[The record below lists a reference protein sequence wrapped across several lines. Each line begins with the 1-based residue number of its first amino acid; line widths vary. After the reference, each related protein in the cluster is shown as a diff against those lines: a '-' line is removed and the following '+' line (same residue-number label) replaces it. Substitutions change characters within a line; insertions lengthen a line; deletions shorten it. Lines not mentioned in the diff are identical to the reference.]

1 MNKQGKATGKASID
15 RPWMKYYPESLQQ
28 LQIPHCSLT
37 DYLRQNN
44 ADTSIP
50 VIHYYGRELTW
61 NDLFRQADAA
71 AKALC
76 ALGFKEGDRIP
87 TFLQAVPE
95 HVVLLLAAEKIGAA
109 LICRDGT
116 LEESVVAIQNSK
128 SPVLF
133 AHTYL
138 SKAEEDRF
146 RAETQLERI
155 VTLSPYA
162 SADRSKMPEHITA
175 YIDSLQPAE
184 PACAPENLTWDQFL
198 ALGEGYTGPW
208 EAPADPDRP
217 LFCAYTSGSTGP
229 SKQVIH
235 SAASMLGVIH
245 QMTPFTASLDFRLT
259 WLHTILPPS
268 LVAVTVTMIL
278 SPISSGNLLI
288 LDPFCDVQDLDLEL
302 MRYRPNCWALIP
314 EFIEVLMRSPRIP
327 ADYSMDYLY
336 AAGVGAEPLNI
347 KQIERAEAFLKAHH
361 CPAHF
366 SVSYGMSEGGSGF
379 TLPCPTQPLT
389 DCCGGMP
396 MIATTLAAFAKG
408 TQQELGYG
416 EVGELCKTGPGLML
430 GYDDPEST
438 AQALQWH
445 PDGQLWLHTGDYGY
459 MAENGTVHVL
469 SRGFPERFGGGR
481 LFVMEME
488 NRIAFTPGMDDGFF
502 VIAPD
507 PEHEGYFLPYL
518 YLVLEQGADQAEVE
532 QAIRS
537 ALEPHQQPVEVTL
550 IKERSYF
557 HFKTNRREL
566 AAEIAARVP
575 LTV

>member
-1 MNKQGKATGKASID
+1 MNKQGKVTGKASID

-208 EAPADPDRP
+208 E
-217 LFCAYTSGSTGP
+217 GP
-229 SKQVIH
+229 
-235 SAASMLGVIH
+235 
-245 QMTPFTASLDFRLT
+245 
-259 WLHTILPPS
+259 
-268 LVAVTVTMIL
+268 
-278 SPISSGNLLI
+278 
-288 LDPFCDVQDLDLEL
+288 C
-302 MRYRPNCWALIP
+302 
-314 EFIEVLMRSPRIP
+314 
-327 ADYSMDYLY
+327 
-336 AAGVGAEPLNI
+336 
-347 KQIERAEAFLKAHH
+347 
-361 CPAHF
+361 
-366 SVSYGMSEGGSGF
+366 
-379 TLPCPTQPLT
+379 
-389 DCCGGMP
+389 
-396 MIATTLAAFAKG
+396 
-408 TQQELGYG
+408 
-416 EVGELCKTGPGLML
+416 
-430 GYDDPEST
+430 
-438 AQALQWH
+438 
-445 PDGQLWLHTGDYGY
+445 
-459 MAENGTVHVL
+459 
-469 SRGFPERFGGGR
+469 
-481 LFVMEME
+481 
-488 NRIAFTPGMDDGFF
+488 
-502 VIAPD
+502 
-507 PEHEGYFLPYL
+507 
-518 YLVLEQGADQAEVE
+518 
-532 QAIRS
+532 
-537 ALEPHQQPVEVTL
+537 
-550 IKERSYF
+550 
-557 HFKTNRREL
+557 
-566 AAEIAARVP
+566 
-575 LTV
+575 